1 MKQINIQ
8 KDKNDSY
15 MSGNLP
21 IIIGKDVSFSYNGEK
36 IFESVNFEILH
47 KEFLGII
54 GPNGGGKTTFIKILL
69 GLLPDFTGEIS
80 YPNRELFTSKKEI
93 GYVPQNTQINI
104 DFPIMVIEIVE
115 MGILETRVFG
125 YRVNKKLRMQ
135 AFEILSKLGI
145 ENLAYKKI
153 SDLSGGQRQRVF
165 IARALIGNPKLLI
178 LDEPTSNID
187 IQTQVEIY
195 KILKTINEFHTIIT
209 ISHDIP
215 ITLEYATRILHINRA
230 IHSHETPHITLN
242 KDGHICEIDIF
253 QDFAKNYNEGGLSNE
268 RV

>member
-1 MKQINIQ
+1 M
-8 KDKNDSY
+8 
-15 MSGNLP
+15 
-21 IIIGKDVSFSYNGEK
+21 
-36 IFESVNFEILH
+36 
-47 KEFLGII
+47 
-54 GPNGGGKTTFIKILL
+54 
-69 GLLPDFTGEIS
+69 
-80 YPNRELFTSKKEI
+80 
-93 GYVPQNTQINI
+93 PQNTQINI
-104 DFPIMVIEIVE
+104 NFPIMVIEIVE
-115 MGILETRVFG
+115 MGILETRIFG
-125 YRVNKKLRMQ
+125 YRVNKKQRMRT
-135 AFEILSKLGI
+135 FEILSKLGI
-145 ENLAYKKI
+145 ENLAYKKV

-187 IQTQVEIY
+187 TQTQLEIY

-253 QDFAKNYNEGGLSNE
+253 QDFAKNCSEG
-268 RV
+268 R

>member
-165 IARALIGNPKLLI
+165 IARAIIGNPKLLI

-187 IQTQVEIY
+187 TQTQVEIY

>member
-1 MKQINIQ
+1 MKQTCMQ
-8 KDKNDSY
+8 KDENDSHTIDKP
-15 MSGNLP
+15 P
-21 IIIGKDVSFSYNGEK
+21 IIIGKNVSFSYNGEK

-69 GLLPDFTGEIS
+69 GLLPDFTGEIH
-80 YPNRELFTSKKEI
+80 YPNRDLFANKKDI

-104 DFPIMVIEIVE
+104 NFPIMVIEIVE
-115 MGILETRVFG
+115 MGILETRLFG
-125 YRVNKKLRMQ
+125 YRVNKKQRMR

-145 ENLAYKKI
+145 ENLAYKKV

-187 IQTQVEIY
+187 TQTQLEIY

-253 QDFAKNYNEGGLSNE
+253 QDFAKNCSEG
-268 RV
+268 R